1 VNFRA
6 YLHHLFEQP
15 ERQLAAAAVVRN
27 FSIWFFGL
35 LRNFVLVGLLKY
47 FYEKTGSTL
56 LFYVHQLALLVLF
69 IYCLS
74 YIDQWYLN
82 LFCFME
88 NRTIAHRLNLAVN
101 VLVTVL
107 LFVLIYKATSIMV
120 AELSQAHAE
129 F

>member
-6 YLHHLFEQP
+6 YLEHLFEQP
-15 ERQLAAAAVVRN
+15 ERQLPRRSGTKFFDLV
-27 FSIWFFGL
+27 FGL

-47 FYEKTGSTL
+47 FYDKTGSTL

-82 LFCFME
+82 LFCYME
-88 NRTIAHRLNLAVN
+88 NRTTAHRLNLTVN
-101 VLVTVL
+101 VIITVL
-107 LFVLIYKATSIMV
+107 LFVLVNKATSIMV

>member
-6 YLHHLFEQP
+6 YLRHLFEQP
-15 ERQLAAAAVVRN
+15 ERQLAAATVVRN

-35 LRNFVLVGLLKY
+35 LRNFVLFGLLQY

-88 NRTIAHRLNLAVN
+88 NRTIAHRLNLTVN
-101 VLVTVL
+101 ELITVL
-107 LFVLIYKATSIMV
+107 LFVLINKATSIMV

>member
-15 ERQLAAAAVVRN
+15 ERQLAAAMVIRN

-35 LRNFVLVGLLKY
+35 LVLVGLLEY

-56 LFYVHQLALLVLF
+56 LFYVYQLALLVLF

-101 VLVTVL
+101 VLITVL
-107 LFVLIYKATSIMV
+107 LFVLINKATSIMV

>member
-1 VNFRA
+1 MNFRA
-6 YLHHLFEQP
+6 YLEHLFEQP
-15 ERQLAAAAVVRN
+15 ERQLAAATVVRN

-47 FYEKTGSTL
+47 FYDKTGSTL

-88 NRTIAHRLNLAVN
+88 NRTIAHRLNLTVN
-101 VLVTVL
+101 VLITVL
-107 LFVLIYKATSIMV
+107 LFVLINKATSIMV